1 MHPSVHA
8 ESQPDKP
15 AIVMAATGEV
25 TTYAELEAQSN
36 RVAQLL
42 RSRDIGIEDPVAVC
56 LDNDAL
62 YFPLAWGINRAG
74 GLMVAISNRLTATEI
89 CYILKDSGAKLLF
102 CTEAQS
108 ELFDAVAQECEAVPQ
123 LRVRGTES
131 VTLPLRWPQCRQSGS
146 RTSAPGPTCSIP
158 PERQDSPRAYACRC
172 PKSPN

>member
-62 YFPLAWGINRAG
+62 YFPLAWGIAG
-74 GLMVAISNRLTATEI
+74 TSSLCDELMAELNKARIKHGEEVHLKIHCLETA
-89 CYILKDSGAKLLF
+89 LK
-102 CTEAQS
+102 
-108 ELFDAVAQECEAVPQ
+108 Q
-123 LRVRGTES
+123 LVRS
-131 VTLPLRWPQCRQSGS
+131 HPLCLPLP
-146 RTSAPGPTCSIP
+146 SA
-158 PERQDSPRAYACRC
+158 
-172 PKSPN
+172 